1 MKVLILC
8 TGNSCR
14 SQMAE
19 GFLKQLHPALQ
30 VWSAGT
36 NPAAAVHPLAI
47 QVMKEAGIDISLG
60 YPKSADMFASVDLD
74 YVITVCGGAQEN
86 CPVFNGKVKHRLHIG
101 FDDPAEVIGT
111 EEEVLNVF
119 RRVRDEIQRDFSS
132 FFENNL
138 KTRLEE
144 ARLKAIVLEKY
155 SAIAA
160 AGGCCCE
167 SPADVDYSIFSESYD
182 QLKGYNPDADMGLG
196 CGIPTEFAGI
206 KPGDTVLDLGS
217 GAGND
222 CFVAR
227 AETGE
232 KGRVIG
238 LDFSKEM
245 LDKARKNAEKLSLK
259 NVEFVEGDIDNMP
272 LQDATIDVIIS
283 NCVLN
288 LVPSKEKAFSEMMR
302 VLKNDGHFCVSD
314 VVLIGEL
321 PDALRQDAV
330 LYAGCVSGALQK
342 DDYLAIIKKAG
353 FKNVKIHKEKQVS
366 LPDELL
372 QKYLGTDA
380 IEKYKKSE
388 SGIFSISVSG
398 NK

>member
-101 FDDPAEVIGT
+101 FDDPAEAIGT
-111 EEEVLNVF
+111 EEDVLNVF

-245 LDKARKNAEKLSLK
+245 LDKARKNAEKLGLK

>member
-1 MKVLILC
+1 M
-8 TGNSCR
+8 
-14 SQMAE
+14 
-19 GFLKQLHPALQ
+19 
-30 VWSAGT
+30 
-36 NPAAAVHPLAI
+36 
-47 QVMKEAGIDISLG
+47 
-60 YPKSADMFASVDLD
+60 
-74 YVITVCGGAQEN
+74 
-86 CPVFNGKVKHRLHIG
+86 
-101 FDDPAEVIGT
+101 
-111 EEEVLNVF
+111 
-119 RRVRDEIQRDFSS
+119 
-132 FFENNL
+132 
-138 KTRLEE
+138 EE

-155 SAIAA
+155 SAIAS

-206 KPGDTVLDLGS
+206 KAGDTVLDLGS

-238 LDFSKEM
+238 LDFSDEM
-245 LDKARKNAEKLSLK
+245 LVKARKNVKKLGLK
-259 NVEFVEGDIDNMP
+259 NVEFVAGDIDNMP
-272 LQDATIDVIIS
+272 LPDAIADVIIS

-288 LVPSKEKAFSEMMR
+288 LVPSKERAFAEMMR

-314 VVLIGEL
+314 VVLIGQL
-321 PDALRQDAV
+321 PEALRQDAV

-342 DDYLAIIKKAG
+342 NDYLAIIEKAG

-372 QKYLGTDA
+372 HKYLDKQGFET
-380 IEKYKKSE
+380 YKKSE
-388 SGIFSISVSG
+388 SGIFSITVSG
-398 NK
+398 SKM